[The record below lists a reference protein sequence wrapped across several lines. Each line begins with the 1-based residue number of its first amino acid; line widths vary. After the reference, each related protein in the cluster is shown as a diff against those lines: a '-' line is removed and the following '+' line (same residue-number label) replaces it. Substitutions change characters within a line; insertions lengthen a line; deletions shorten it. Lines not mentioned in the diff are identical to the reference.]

1 MFRYR
6 LLCTKKFFPHI
17 PFLKFL
23 KRSVIPE
30 KRRWPEMW
38 SMWNAP
44 SDRDYDEQFNPPPDP
59 DEDEE
64 EDGDGE

>member
-1 MFRYR
+1 
-6 LLCTKKFFPHI
+6 
-17 PFLKFL
+17 
-23 KRSVIPE
+23 
-30 KRRWPEMW
+30 MW